1 MDALPRVL
9 IALVATGVL
18 SCALT
23 GTVQAQVQAPP
34 APVTQPPPP
43 PAPPQPPPAINRRRA
58 VRGLFGGG
66 PTPDLN
72 RWRNELAVTASFLG
86 GYDDNAS
93 PTGGPAIGTPG
104 IDPRLSQSAYIGT
117 ADIGFEYG
125 RAKLTRMFT
134 LGGNAFFNDYR
145 DLDLGISSGGNV
157 RLGMTSPIGRSV
169 TGRANA
175 AFSSDPQYD
184 LSSRLPGVGEIPVS
198 SVDAPPLLPA
208 MTGLN
213 DARSNTV
220 FGGAGL
226 DWQAAHRSMVGVTV
240 NYYNRNYSG
249 TSSATLGD
257 SSGYRAGVS
266 LAQTLSRRSSLR
278 TTYEYGNSTVTE
290 LDVDRPSRDHRIEVG
305 PAYERRLSPSR
316 GLRLAG
322 SVGAI
327 RVETLSTFRDR
338 LVSYWSPSG
347 SASVDVD
354 LVRTW
359 QARGDYRREI
369 SVLDGLVPQTYLAD
383 NLTTSVAGYLNR
395 RTRLELFADY
405 VKGTSPQDPRLNDFD
420 TVGARAHTRIALT
433 RLLAMTAEYDFYR
446 YHFSNANVLPESLP
460 SRFTRNAVHVGFTLW
475 LPLISPPAAA
485 SH

>member
-1 MDALPRVL
+1 MAELPRFIV
-9 IALVATGVL
+9 ALVATGVFT
-18 SCALT
+18 CALT
-23 GTVQAQVQAPP
+23 DSAQAQVQAPP

-43 PAPPQPPPAINRRRA
+43 APPQPPPMINRRRA

-93 PTGGPAIGTPG
+93 PTGGPAIGSPG
-104 IDPRLSQSAYIGT
+104 IDPRLSQSAFIGT
-117 ADIGFEYG
+117 ADIGLEYG

-134 LGGNAFFNDYR
+134 LGANAFFNDYR

-157 RLGMTSPIGRSV
+157 RLGMTSPLGRSV

-226 DWQAAHRSMVGVTV
+226 DWQAAHRSMVGATV

-266 LAQTLSRRSSLR
+266 LAQTLSRRASLR
-278 TTYEYGNSTVTE
+278 TTYEYGNS
-290 LDVDRPSRDHRIEVG
+290 
-305 PAYERRLSPSR
+305 
-316 GLRLAG
+316 
-322 SVGAI
+322 
-327 RVETLSTFRDR
+327 
-338 LVSYWSPSG
+338 
-347 SASVDVD
+347 
-354 LVRTW
+354 
-359 QARGDYRREI
+359 
-369 SVLDGLVPQTYLAD
+369 
-383 NLTTSVAGYLNR
+383 
-395 RTRLELFADY
+395 
-405 VKGTSPQDPRLNDFD
+405 
-420 TVGARAHTRIALT
+420 
-433 RLLAMTAEYDFYR
+433 
-446 YHFSNANVLPESLP
+446 
-460 SRFTRNAVHVGFTLW
+460 
-475 LPLISPPAAA
+475 
-485 SH
+485 

>member
-1 MDALPRVL
+1 MAELPRFV
-9 IALVATGVL
+9 IALVATGVFT
-18 SCALT
+18 CALT
-23 GTVQAQVQAPP
+23 GSVQAQVQAPP

-43 PAPPQPPPAINRRRA
+43 PAPPQPPPTINRRRA

-278 TTYEYGNSTVTE
+278 TTYEVREQHGHGTGRRSSIEN
-290 LDVDRPSRDHRIEVG
+290 HRIEVG

-316 GLRLAG
+316 GLRLTG

-347 SASVDVD
+347 SGSVDVD

-460 SRFTRNAVHVGFTLW
+460 SRFTPTPCVVLRSGCRS
-475 LPLISPPAAA
+475 ISPPAAA

>member
-175 AFSSDPQYD
+175 AFSSVRARAMPSRSASS
-184 LSSRLPGVGEIPVS
+184 SSRFVAMSDGSDFEAMRVASSMVS
-198 SVDAPPLLPA
+198 STRV
-208 MTGLN
+208 
-213 DARSNTV
+213 
-220 FGGAGL
+220 
-226 DWQAAHRSMVGVTV
+226 
-240 NYYNRNYSG
+240 SG
-249 TSSATLGD
+249 
-257 SSGYRAGVS
+257 
-266 LAQTLSRRSSLR
+266 
-278 TTYEYGNSTVTE
+278 E
-290 LDVDRPSRDHRIEVG
+290 H
-305 PAYERRLSPSR
+305 
-316 GLRLAG
+316 
-322 SVGAI
+322 
-327 RVETLSTFRDR
+327 
-338 LVSYWSPSG
+338 
-347 SASVDVD
+347 
-354 LVRTW
+354 
-359 QARGDYRREI
+359 
-369 SVLDGLVPQTYLAD
+369 
-383 NLTTSVAGYLNR
+383 
-395 RTRLELFADY
+395 
-405 VKGTSPQDPRLNDFD
+405 
-420 TVGARAHTRIALT
+420 
-433 RLLAMTAEYDFYR
+433 
-446 YHFSNANVLPESLP
+446 
-460 SRFTRNAVHVGFTLW
+460 
-475 LPLISPPAAA
+475 
-485 SH
+485 